1 MYLLFVEAGL
11 DPPYAYIVEA
21 ATVRPARGDTY
32 VLEWLRIQ
40 RYHTTN
46 TSRPSQGRHVSSTLE
61 YVGVAKSTKL
71 PHYPNQ

>member
-32 VLEWLRIQ
+32 
-40 RYHTTN
+40 
-46 TSRPSQGRHVSSTLE
+46 P
-61 YVGVAKSTKL
+61 L
-71 PHYPNQ
+71 P